1 LISLNS
7 NPDAVNALT
16 VQKAL
21 AVAWQQV
28 VNQKSE
34 THVVKTIE
42 EAVDFV
48 HALDAD
54 VHVLV
59 TGSLHLV
66 GGILEVIDPLP

>member
-1 LISLNS
+1 MISLGS
-7 NPDAVNALT
+7 NPAAVDALT

-21 AVAWQQV
+21 ATAWQQSMD
-28 VNQKSE
+28 QKSE

-48 HALDAD
+48 RALDVD

-66 GGILEVIDPLP
+66 GGMLEVIDPLP